1 MCSELISDHLQWK
14 RKKTVGNFKPDATQ
28 ENIDL
33 KLVRVRVGT
42 ASRLDLTMLMMSN
55 FRHTKVKRGFRYRH
69 LKMVLQ

>member
-33 KLVRVRVGT
+33 KLVRVRVGKHQ
-42 ASRLDLTMLMMSN
+42 D
-55 FRHTKVKRGFRYRH
+55 
-69 LKMVLQ
+69 